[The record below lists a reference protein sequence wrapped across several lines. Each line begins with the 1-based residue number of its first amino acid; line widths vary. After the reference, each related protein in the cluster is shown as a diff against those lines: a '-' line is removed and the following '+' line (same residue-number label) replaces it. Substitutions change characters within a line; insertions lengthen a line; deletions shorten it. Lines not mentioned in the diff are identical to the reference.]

1 MEVFQTDNYYIFVKR
16 EKSLW
21 WNRATSEFTLK
32 AGKTQKLSAI
42 ISVRGKNLN
51 VNARQNFCD
60 NSKNISININT
71 KQLNLIKY

>member
-32 AGKTQKLSAI
+32 AGKK
-42 ISVRGKNLN
+42 
-51 VNARQNFCD
+51 QNM
-60 NSKNISININT
+60 
-71 KQLNLIKY
+71 